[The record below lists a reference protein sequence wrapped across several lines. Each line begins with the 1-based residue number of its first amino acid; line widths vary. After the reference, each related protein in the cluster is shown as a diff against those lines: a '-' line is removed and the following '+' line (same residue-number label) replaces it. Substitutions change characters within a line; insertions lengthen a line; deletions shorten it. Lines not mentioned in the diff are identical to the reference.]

1 MYKAKSYPFNLVG
14 PVDILWRPIH
24 ERPSQGSGNLA
35 AKNGLKLGKTAAA
48 QARTSTRA
56 LWIRCHPLIY
66 EDVLTE
72 LKYVVQMY
80 LRDAN
85 DTGKNS
91 VEIEVA
97 DSRDQFNVFQLIG
110 PKSSQVI
117 HGALKPIKHDDRP
130 EFTEVRCRPVAFDTL
145 DIK

>member
-14 PVDILWRPIH
+14 PVDILWRPVH
-24 ERPSQGSGNLA
+24 ERAPPGSGNLA
-35 AKNGLKLGKTAAA
+35 AKNGPKR
-48 QARTSTRA
+48 QASTRT

-66 EDVLTE
+66 EDVLAE

-97 DSRDQFNVFQLIG
+97 DLRDQFNVFQLIG

-130 EFTEVRCRPVAFDTL
+130 ELTEVC
-145 DIK
+145 